1 MPADGESPPII
12 SRAEVEV
19 ARRVLGSRV
28 TRTPLVTAEAAG
40 RQLGAR
46 IYLKLECHQRTGAF
60 KYRGALYAAATLLEG
75 TGGEIVTASSGN
87 HALGV
92 CLAAVELGAR
102 ATVVMPESAPAV
114 KRERA
119 LALGA
124 EVIVHGTVYDE
135 ARAHAEDLARS
146 RRALFLP
153 SFDHPLIMA
162 AQGTVVLEIE
172 EQLPDLD
179 LLVVPVGGG
188 GLLAGALAARPD
200 LAVWGVQAAGA
211 DSFVRSLAAGHQV
224 TIPRTSTLADGIAVL
239 TPGRLTLSQ
248 ALAGRP
254 RVVTVTDGEIL
265 AAMRHLLLSER
276 VVAEPAGASGLAALL
291 AGRIPVRG
299 RTAAVV
305 ITGGNVMADVLCQAL
320 MGEPEGP
327 GRRPAT
333 P

>member
-1 MPADGESPPII
+1 MPANATPLSII
-12 SRAEVEV
+12 SRADVE
-19 ARRVLGSRV
+19 AAGRMLGSRV
-28 TRTPLVTAEAAG
+28 NRTPLILAEAAG
-40 RQLGAR
+40 GQLGAR

-92 CLAAVELGAR
+92 CLAAAELGAR
-102 ATVVMPESAPAV
+102 ATVVMPETAPAV
-114 KRERA
+114 KRDRA
-119 LALGA
+119 RALGA
-124 EVIVHGTVYDE
+124 EVVIHGAVYDE

-179 LLVVPVGGG
+179 VLVVPVGGG

-200 LAVWGVQAAGA
+200 LIVWGVQAAGA

-224 TIPRTSTLADGIAVL
+224 TIPRISTLADGIAVL
-239 TPGRLTLSQ
+239 APGRLTLSQ
-248 ALAGRP
+248 ALAAHP
-254 RVVTVTDGEIL
+254 RLVTVTDAEIL
-265 AAMRHLLLSER
+265 AAMRHLLLNER

-291 AGRIPVRG
+291 AGKIPIRG

-320 MGEPEGP
+320 LGGPDGP
-327 GRRPAT
+327 GQ
-333 P
+333 

>member
-1 MPADGESPPII
+1 MFRECEERCALPTEAGSPPII
-12 SRAEVEV
+12 SRSEVEA

-28 TRTPLVTAEAAG
+28 TRTPLVVAEAAG
-40 RQLGAR
+40 RQLEAR
-46 IYLKLECHQRTGAF
+46 VYLKLECHQRTGAF

-75 TGGEIVTASSGN
+75 TGGEMVTASSGN

-92 CLAAVELGAR
+92 CLAAAELGAR
-102 ATVVMPESAPAV
+102 ATVVMPETAPAV
-114 KRERA
+114 KQDRA
-119 LALGA
+119 KSLGG
-124 EVIVHGTVYDE
+124 EVIIRGRVYDE

-146 RRALFLP
+146 RGALFLP

-172 EQLPDLD
+172 EDLPDLD
-179 LLVVPVGGG
+179 LLVVPIGGG

-211 DSFVRSLAAGHQV
+211 DSFVRSVAAGHPV
-224 TIPRTSTLADGIAVL
+224 TIPGISTLADGIAVL
-239 TPGRLTLSQ
+239 APGRLTLAQ
-248 ALAGRP
+248 ALADRP
-254 RVVTVTDGEIL
+254 RLVTVSDEEIL

-299 RTAAVV
+299 RTVAVV
-305 ITGGNVMADVLCQAL
+305 VTGGNVMADVLCRAL
-320 MGEPEGP
+320 RCE
-327 GRRPAT
+327 
-333 P
+333 